1 MAQEEAERKTGLK
14 AGAGDKALTPSPPNR
29 RLEARCCV
37 DTSAAVHLIKIRS
50 RLAGQILDLSQ
61 GGCRIRTTERFPVGI
76 YTRVEVEFRLQGLPL
91 LLGGVVQAIHGRDEV
106 GIRFLDVSARK
117 GEDLKELIA
126 EIQEAQSSGV
136 QNSAGGG

>member
-1 MAQEEAERKTGLK
+1 MAQEETEKVNGRAAH
-14 AGAGDKALTPSPPNR
+14 AGEKVQNPSVRNR

-37 DTSAAVHLIKIRS
+37 DTSALIRLVKIRS

-61 GGCRIRTTERFPVGI
+61 SGCRIRTTERFPVGI

-126 EIQEAQSSGV
+126 EIHEAQNSGT
-136 QNSAGGG
+136 QN